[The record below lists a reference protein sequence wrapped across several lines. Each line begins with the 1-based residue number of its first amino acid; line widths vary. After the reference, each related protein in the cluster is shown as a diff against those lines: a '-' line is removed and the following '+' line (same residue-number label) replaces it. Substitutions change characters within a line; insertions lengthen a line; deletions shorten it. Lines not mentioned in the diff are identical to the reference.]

1 MEHLNQE
8 AVTSNLVSTLPK
20 GSVSDNLD
28 LFIALAKQKEG
39 DVMSSSPRWLLDE
52 LLQNTPHKHS
62 YRHADVVFFRTPQM
76 TIVSLPSG
84 NEIYSGNTVAMD
96 LMSISCNIGDE
107 EDLIM
112 YAECVDNMLKEVK
125 KQEAEQAQ
133 LSTI

>member
-1 MEHLNQE
+1 MEHINQE
-8 AVTSNLVSTLPK
+8 AVTTTLPK

-28 LFIALAKQKEG
+28 LFISLAKQKEG
-39 DVMSSSPRWLLDE
+39 DIMSASPRWLLDE
-52 LLQNTPHKHS
+52 LLQSTPHKHS

-112 YAECVDNMLKEVK
+112 YAECVDNMLREVK
-125 KQEAEQAQ
+125 KQEAEVTE
-133 LSTI
+133 LMSN